1 MATLAELVNEV
12 SDDIAREDLTSQCSD
27 AVVMAIRHY
36 DHKRW
41 WFNEASSTFTTTAS
55 TTTYALPS
63 DFRAIDYIE
72 ARITGDEFQEV
83 KPYDFPAIKKMLE
96 GTSVTGY
103 PEAFAIRDEKLW
115 LAYTPNDAY
124 TVRMYYIRALE
135 DLTAGASNAWT
146 TDCKDLIRAA
156 ASRTVATRTLHDA
169 ELVNFMATIEQ
180 TELTRLLAEND
191 RRVATNSKV
200 TPVY

>member
-1 MATLAELVNEV
+1 MATLAELVNEG
-12 SDDIAREDLTSQCSD
+12 SDDIARTDLTAQCSD
-27 AVVMAIRHY
+27 AIVMAIRHY

-63 DFRAIDYIE
+63 DFRAIDYLE

-83 KPYDFPAIKKMLE
+83 IQHDFPTIKKMLE
-96 GTSVTGY
+96 GSSVTGY
-103 PEAFAIRDEKLW
+103 PEAFAIRDEKVW

-124 TVRMYYIRALE
+124 TVRMYYIRSLA
-135 DLTAGASNAWT
+135 DMTAGASNSWT
-146 TDCKDLIRAA
+146 TDCKDLVRAA

-180 TELTRLLAEND
+180 TELARLLAEND
-191 RRVATNSKV
+191 RRVSNSKV

>member
-12 SDDIAREDLTSQCSD
+12 SDDIARTDLTAQCSD

-63 DFRAIDYIE
+63 DFRSIDYLE

-83 KPYDFPAIKKMLE
+83 IQHDFPTIKKMLE
-96 GTSVTGY
+96 GSSVTGY
-103 PEAFAIRDEKLW
+103 PEAFAIRDEKVW

-124 TVRMYYIRALE
+124 TVRMYYIRSLA
-135 DLTAGASNAWT
+135 DMTAGASNSWT
-146 TDCKDLIRAA
+146 TDCKDLVRAA

-180 TELTRLLAEND
+180 AELARLLAEND
-191 RRVATNSKV
+191 RRVSNSKV